1 MAENKRNK
9 KIILKPLLKKS
20 NLSKE
25 ATVNFINKIRSKVDL
40 LYIDPSEN
48 IGYGE
53 LDNTAIKTIFPS
65 EFADYIVCNSIE
77 ELDNFN
83 FKYSNKVHINYSNI
97 SSIEGDT
104 KDSNKFSKR
113 KHIGIYKKVN
123 SNKDIEEIKTISE
136 KGAEFC
142 YNRSKRLENYTIR
155 ERHCDVTE
163 NRYGNICIGKIY

>member
-1 MAENKRNK
+1 LAENKRNK

-25 ATVNFINKIRSKVDL
+25 AAVNFINKIRSKVDL

-48 IGYGE
+48 IAFGE
-53 LDNTAIKTIFPS
+53 SDNTAIKTIFPS
-65 EFADYIVCNSIE
+65 ECADYIVCNSIE

-83 FKYSNKVHINYSNI
+83 SKYSEKVDINYSNT
-97 SSIEGDT
+97 SSVEGDT

-113 KHIGIYKKVN
+113 KQIGIYKKVN

-136 KGAEFC
+136 KGANFVI
-142 YNRSKRLENYTIR
+142 K
-155 ERHCDVTE
+155 
-163 NRYGNICIGKIY
+163 